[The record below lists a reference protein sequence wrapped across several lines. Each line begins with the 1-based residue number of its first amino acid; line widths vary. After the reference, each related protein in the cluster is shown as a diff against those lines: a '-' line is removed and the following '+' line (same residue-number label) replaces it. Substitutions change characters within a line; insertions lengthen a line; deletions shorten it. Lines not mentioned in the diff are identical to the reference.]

1 MKKKLLLGL
10 TVLGAASMLCGFDSA
25 ETADSLYQ
33 KMLDATTDASGAS
46 MSMGMNLDA
55 AINVSDGTT
64 DLLSGHDE
72 RYLRCE
78 RYDGSGRNRASRQ
91 HGSLR
96 TRTGSAHGDEELLC
110 YR

>member
-46 MSMGMNLDA
+46 MSMEMNLDA

-64 DLLSGHDE
+64 DSSLGITMSGTF
-72 RYLRCE
+72 
-78 RYDGSGRNRASRQ
+78 DGSGRNRASRQ

>member
-46 MSMGMNLDA
+46 MSMEMNLDA
-55 AINVSDGTT
+55 AT
-64 DLLSGHDE
+64 
-72 RYLRCE
+72 
-78 RYDGSGRNRASRQ
+78 
-91 HGSLR
+91 
-96 TRTGSAHGDEELLC
+96 
-110 YR
+110 